1 MNKKEK
7 SIFITVCAIVCVLSI
22 VVLLIS
28 SCSHTATNVDTIK
41 DYGTAYRV
49 VDVVSGGKSIWKF
62 KGTIKVEVDGE
73 TTIVTTKD
81 NKKHIFINA
90 DVIIRESTKE
100 TESGKSTKD
109 ASKAETSKAE
119 TSKAKTSKPETSKV
133 ETSNSETSK
142 VETSKS
148 HTSRIETSKNE
159 VSTVEQSSNVSGA
172 SGITSRT

>member
-100 TESGKSTKD
+100 AESGKSTKD
-109 ASKAETSKAE
+109 ASKAE

-159 VSTVEQSSNVSGA
+159 VSTVEQSSNVSRA
-172 SGITSRT
+172 SGATSRT